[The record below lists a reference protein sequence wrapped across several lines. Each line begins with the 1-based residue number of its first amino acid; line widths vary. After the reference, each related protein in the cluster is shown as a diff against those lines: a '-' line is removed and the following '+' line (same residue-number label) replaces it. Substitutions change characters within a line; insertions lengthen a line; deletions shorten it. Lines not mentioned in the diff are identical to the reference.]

1 MQKTVREI
9 VANALDATGN
19 DFLKAVDLMKKQ
31 VTADPKLYRELLDPF
46 LGKACYVQVK
56 KECRRRGVALSNT
69 KPPTLEEGRAQVR
82 AMARAQLMVN
92 QHAAEREASKAAR
105 EASKAAREARKA
117 AREARKAGSATE
129 EPKSAADLVRLK
141 VINEEPKSAADLVRL
156 KVINEEPKVIKIKR

>member
-31 VTADPKLYRELLDPF
+31 VTADQKLYRELLDPF

-117 AREARKAGSATE
+117 GSATE

>member
-82 AMARAQLMVN
+82 AMAEGEMVGLMGKSFSDATPEEIRAVLEGRYPMLAKGETGTRVRA
-92 QHAAEREASKAAR
+92 HRSAR
-105 EASKAAREARKA
+105 ALANAKHKGRS
-117 AREARKAGSATE
+117 
-129 EPKSAADLVRLK
+129 
-141 VINEEPKSAADLVRL
+141 
-156 KVINEEPKVIKIKR
+156 